1 MPSTFLEKTRSP
13 VSPHTIRHGAI
24 GLALVLIPLLFV
36 AIIFSVRSEFANV
49 RQLRST
55 AEQTA
60 QTREELAEFLILHLD
75 VETAVRGFVLTEDT
89 KFLGP
94 YEEAVERRDRS
105 FELLAAQADPR
116 VQAQLP
122 ELRELS
128 DAKLANAARN
138 VADTRVGRS
147 ELARIRIAEGGGKRM
162 MDRMRAQITAL
173 DQIEMQRLVQVSTD
187 GAGSRETVERKVML
201 LLAGLGVMMIL
212 LTLLVSASQRAK
224 SAALERAK
232 RLGER
237 NSAMFEGAVDG
248 MLLLDEHGTI
258 IRINPS
264 ISRMFGY
271 DAAELV
277 GQHNMFLMADEFSTE
292 ESRAWLGSVGAAGAH
307 GAGKRH
313 EFIGKRKDGSIF
325 ETEVAISRLSAG
337 DERRYIAAIRDISH
351 RKRAERMKTEFVSTV
366 SHELR
371 TPLTSIGGSLGL
383 LEAGA
388 AGKLTDQAMR
398 LVAIAHSNCQRLI
411 RLINDILDIE
421 KIESGRMEFNL
432 RRMQVGPLIS
442 RTLSSIA
449 GFAEKHD
456 VALHADLPPWPQ
468 CVMGDADRIEQLL
481 TNLVSNAIKH
491 SPTGGQVEVRTDHLL
506 DRIRIEV
513 RDRGEGIPEDFRSRI
528 FGKFA
533 MADASDNRAKD
544 GTGLGLSIA
553 REIARKHG
561 GEIGFEDRN
570 GGGTIFFCELP
581 ALATDGSLDVF
592 SSDSDLPVILHLDD
606 DDDCLSVIASAFAGK
621 ALLQSA
627 ASLFEARALLDKR
640 RIDAAIVDVTLE
652 GEEGTDLIAELRASD
667 PQLPIV
673 LFTALDNAQASHDAD
688 RVVVKSRMPVSELVG
703 TVLAL
708 IERQRKAA

>member
-1 MPSTFLEKTRSP
+1 MKHPLTSARSLRRIA
-13 VSPHTIRHGAI
+13 TGI
-24 GLALVLIPLLFV
+24 ALVLIPVFFV
-36 AIIFSVRSEFANV
+36 AIFVSVRSEFAEV
-49 RQLRST
+49 RELRSV
-55 AEQTA
+55 AEETGR
-60 QTREELAEFLILHLD
+60 TRDELSQLLIMHVD
-75 VETAVRGFVLTEDT
+75 AETAVRGFVISNDER
-89 KFLGP
+89 FLQP
-94 YEEAVERRDRS
+94 YLAAIDRRDSAFALLEERS
-105 FELLAAQADPR
+105 DPQ
-116 VQAQLP
+116 VKEQLP
-122 ELRELS
+122 ALRRLS
-128 DAKLANAARN
+128 DAKLANARRN
-138 VADTRVGRS
+138 IANVRDGRAD
-147 ELARIRIAEGGGKRM
+147 LARERIANGTGKRM
-162 MDRMRAQITAL
+162 MDQIRQRIAGL
-173 DQIEMQRLVQVSTD
+173 DRIEMARLRQASKAGT
-187 GAGSRETVERKVML
+187 GSRDDVERTVMAL
-201 LLAGLGVMMIL
+201 LVGLGVLML
-212 LTLLVSASQRAK
+212 GLTLLVSASHRARQE
-224 SAALERAK
+224 ALVRARK
-232 RLGER
+232 LGER
-237 NSAMFEGAVDG
+237 NSAMFDGAVDG
-248 MLLLDEHGTI
+248 MLLLDERGTM
-258 IRINPS
+258 IRFNPS

-271 DAAELV
+271 DAAELA
-277 GQHNMFLMADEFSTE
+277 GQHNMFLMADEFSDE
-292 ESRAWLGSVGAAGAH
+292 ESRAWLGSVGAAGTH

-388 AGKLTDQAMR
+388 AGNLTDQAMR

-432 RRMQVGPLIS
+432 RRMQVGPLIN

-456 VALHADLPPWPQ
+456 VALHAYLPPWPQ

-491 SPTGGQVEVRTDHLL
+491 SPTGGRVEVRTNHLL

-640 RIDAAIVDVTLE
+640 RIDAAIVDVILE

-673 LFTALDNAQASHDAD
+673 LFTALDNAQVSHDAD